1 MKILA
6 TVVLTLL
13 IAVPLTAT
21 AAIKG
26 RTYYLN
32 LGDGAVPGHDATVCT
47 VVRMPI
53 SRTGFRCKVGGDY
66 RGKYGVMIS
75 SHEVALTQYT
85 SFNRFKVIL
94 RKRQVS
100 VG

>member
-1 MKILA
+1 MKSLV

-13 IAVPLTAT
+13 VAVPLTAT
-21 AAIKG
+21 AAITG

-75 SHEVALTQYT
+75 SHEVALTQYA
-85 SFNRFKVIL
+85 SFSRFKVVL
-94 RKRQVS
+94 RKRQSAVP
-100 VG
+100 